1 MDEERCHM
9 HGEKL
14 ATLEERTLSILRIC
28 KTNFALYCLTLS
40 IFSGA
45 MLVGC
50 ALLDELPDIPV
61 PPPVEEPVVEGAGQ
75 VTVESNLWYRQ

>member
-14 ATLEERTLSILRIC
+14 AILEERTVSILRIC
-28 KTNFALYCLTLS
+28 KSNFALYCLTLT
-40 IFSGA
+40 IFSGF
-45 MLVGC
+45 MLAGC
-50 ALLDELPDIPV
+50 ALLNDLPEIPDI
-61 PPPVEEPVVEGAGQ
+61 PVEEPVVEGAGQ